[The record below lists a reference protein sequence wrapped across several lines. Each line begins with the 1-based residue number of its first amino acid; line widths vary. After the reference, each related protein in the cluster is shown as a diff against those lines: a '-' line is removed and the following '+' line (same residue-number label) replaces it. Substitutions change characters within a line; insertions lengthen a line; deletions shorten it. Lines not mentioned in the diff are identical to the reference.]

1 MYSILLDQIKSDTKG
16 YAEDLNRYD
25 SVLDD
30 TKKQIFELRKD
41 TGIRHVFRD
50 SVLRA
55 SFRPQLQRLRQK
67 WKRAD
72 SLIKSVNVLI
82 DNILARTSNNLL
94 AINELKMQARG
105 LIETIGS
112 KAFTKESRYL
122 WESRSSQRPQLFS
135 GQFKKNLDSERKIT
149 LYYFTHSHY
158 QLNLLVLCGL
168 VFFLW
173 VFFNFRSLKKFGK
186 LATLQPF
193 QFLYINALPFLAS
206 LLFILNIAPL
216 FDLNAPVIY
225 IDTIEF
231 SLMVVLTFL
240 FLKRHLQKN
249 FISGSFL

>member
-55 SFRPQLQRLRQK
+55 SFRPQLQTLRQK

-168 VFFLW
+168 VFSFGCFLISEVLRNSGNW
-173 VFFNFRSLKKFGK
+173 PLYNHFNSYILMHFH
-186 LATLQPF
+186 
-193 QFLYINALPFLAS
+193 FLPHYYL
-206 LLFILNIAPL
+206 
-216 FDLNAPVIY
+216 Y
-225 IDTIEF
+225 
-231 SLMVVLTFL
+231 
-240 FLKRHLQKN
+240 
-249 FISGSFL
+249 